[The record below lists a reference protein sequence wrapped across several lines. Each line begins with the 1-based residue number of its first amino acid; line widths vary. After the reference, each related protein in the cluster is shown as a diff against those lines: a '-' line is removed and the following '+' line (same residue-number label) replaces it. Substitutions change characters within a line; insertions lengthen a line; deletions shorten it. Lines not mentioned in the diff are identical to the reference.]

1 MVNTDKFLF
10 IFRYHDT
17 LPMTGGKNADSIPQ
31 LANVNPEYFG
41 VAVCT
46 IDGQRFSIGDVS
58 IPFCV
63 QVRTV
68 FKSQYIRPYW
78 KTCTSYW

>member
-1 MVNTDKFLF
+1 M
-10 IFRYHDT
+10 FRYHDT

-63 QVRTV
+63 QVRIKRSSHHNT
-68 FKSQYIRPYW
+68 FDHTGRPVQAIG
-78 KTCTSYW
+78 KN